1 VAEAPVV
8 EAKVAEA
15 RAVEAKVAEALVV
28 DQVAEA
34 RAVEILALEAPVVVR
49 RRLAHGPEL
58 AAAPVRLW
66 FLEWWP
72 AWRVESLAGAASRRK
87 KSSSGFLAR

>member
-1 VAEAPVV
+1 VAEAPAGEVQ
-8 EAKVAEA
+8 A
-15 RAVEAKVAEALVV
+15 AEALVV

-34 RAVEILALEAPVVVR
+34 LAVDQVAVDQVAEAPVVVR

-58 AAAPVRLW
+58 AAALVRLW

>member
-1 VAEAPVV
+1 
-8 EAKVAEA
+8 
-15 RAVEAKVAEALVV
+15 V

-34 RAVEILALEAPVVVR
+34 LAVDQVAVDQVAEALAVEAPVVVR

-58 AAAPVRLW
+58 AAALVRLW